1 MDSGTSARAPE
12 LAGFQRRHL
21 RALAHALRPL
31 VQVGAGGA
39 SASVL
44 AAVDAALG
52 DHELVKVRL
61 REPADKRTLA
71 RALAEGS
78 GSALCGVVGHTV
90 ILYRPHPE
98 RPRIEL
104 PTRPRSPGGG

>member
-1 MDSGTSARAPE
+1 MGSETAAPAPE

-21 RALAHALRPL
+21 RALAHPLRPL

-44 AAVDAALG
+44 AAVDAALD

-61 REPADKRTLA
+61 REPQDKRTLA
-71 RALAEGS
+71 RTLAQGS
-78 GSALCGVVGHTV
+78 GAALCGVVGHTV

-104 PTRPRSPGGG
+104 PSRPAR

>member
-1 MDSGTSARAPE
+1 MDPEASPRAPE

-21 RALAHALRPL
+21 RALAHPLRPL

-39 SASVL
+39 STSVL

-52 DHELVKVRL
+52 EHELVKIRL
-61 REPADKRTLA
+61 REPEDKRALA
-71 RALAEGS
+71 RTLAEGS
-78 GSALCGVVGHTV
+78 GAALCGVVGHTV

-104 PTRPRSPGGG
+104 PTRPGTTGAG